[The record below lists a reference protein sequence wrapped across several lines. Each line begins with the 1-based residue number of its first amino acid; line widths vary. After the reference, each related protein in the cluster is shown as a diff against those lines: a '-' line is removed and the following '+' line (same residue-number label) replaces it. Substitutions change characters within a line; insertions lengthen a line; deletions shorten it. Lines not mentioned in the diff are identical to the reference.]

1 MSNFGTLQSED
12 SPGPEVFIKIFNPAE
27 PSSDDAN
34 SVLVKAIIDT
44 GADTSTVPEDIIK
57 SLIEKSGYELENDVV
72 LMTNADGSTARF
84 YLVRVA
90 VSLYDHSDY
99 AKYAFIPSQEIDMVS
114 IPRAEYAIIG
124 RDFLG
129 ILKISFDFSAQNWWF
144 CNAENCSPA

>member
-12 SPGPEVFIKIFNPAE
+12 SPGPEVFIKIFNPVG

-114 IPRAEYAIIG
+114 ITRAEYAIIG

>member
-12 SPGPEVFIKIFNPAE
+12 SPGPEVFIKIFNPVG

-99 AKYAFIPSQEIDMVS
+99 AKYAFIPSQE
-114 IPRAEYAIIG
+114 YAIIG